1 MNGKHPNIL
10 DLYGAVK
17 REQRVLIFMEYMDG
31 KYTLLSFVVVG
42 HVCQSMLSFNKGEI
56 LHPHLELYCTI

>member
-10 DLYGAVK
+10 DLYGAIK

-31 KYTLLSFVVVG
+31 KYIPYF
-42 HVCQSMLSFNKGEI
+42 
-56 LHPHLELYCTI
+56 HL